1 MQRENKITSIY
12 TLNILK
18 MSIQWKSTKDE
29 SSKKALLQWWC
40 INPLHIQPTKELNF
54 SPLIGEECQNPDPF
68 PFFFFF
74 FFGRGAK
81 YHRCLRYLSCK
92 TKQKCLWNIK
102 KTKFTLTIYRNLF
115 FISIFTK
122 DTVRLAI
129 PRSAVV
135 STNGGC
141 YLAFG
146 KVKKA
151 KKNCLI

>member
-74 FFGRGAK
+74 FLGGGQNTIDALDIYHAK
-81 YHRCLRYLSCK
+81 
-92 TKQKCLWNIK
+92 QN
-102 KTKFTLTIYRNLF
+102 RN
-115 FISIFTK
+115 
-122 DTVRLAI
+122 
-129 PRSAVV
+129 V
-135 STNGGC
+135 SET
-141 YLAFG
+141 
-146 KVKKA
+146 
-151 KKNCLI
+151 